1 MGVKAF
7 TKAAVSD
14 LKGKL
19 QRGLLRSLKYFRKI
33 DHCQGGEANT
43 GRSSG
48 LRRQRH
54 AELTLA
60 RIPEGVELGRERVPP
75 ALVCQRV
82 RQCTRIDHPLQDEDL
97 TQRAAHLALE
107 GIRPG

>member
-1 MGVKAF
+1 MTPGGIDGRQGI

-14 LKGKL
+14 LKGKP

-48 LRRQRH
+48 LRRQR
-54 AELTLA
+54 
-60 RIPEGVELGRERVPP
+60 PP
-75 ALVCQRV
+75 
-82 RQCTRIDHPLQDEDL
+82 
-97 TQRAAHLALE
+97 
-107 GIRPG
+107 

>member
-43 GRSSG
+43 GRSSA
-48 LRRQRH
+48 LRRQR
-54 AELTLA
+54 
-60 RIPEGVELGRERVPP
+60 PP
-75 ALVCQRV
+75 
-82 RQCTRIDHPLQDEDL
+82 
-97 TQRAAHLALE
+97 
-107 GIRPG
+107 